1 MAKAILS
8 AALAGLRGRLDGMVF
23 RLRAGQTVV
32 APRPQRTSRAGTPAQ
47 LAVRARFSRA
57 AAFGRSVA
65 ADPALRALYA
75 PGPGA
80 EGNSY
85 LAALTDALRAPVI
98 DAVETAAFRGAIGD
112 PIVIRAH
119 DDHAVTAVSVA
130 VKDAAGMT
138 LEQGPASA
146 ADGAWRYEAT
156 RSVSA
161 GSTVTVEAT
170 AMDRPGNATT
180 LAQPVTV

>member
-1 MAKAILS
+1 
-8 AALAGLRGRLDGMVF
+8 MVF

-98 DAVETAAFRGAIGD
+98 DALETTAFRGAIGD
-112 PIVIRAH
+112 PIVIRAR
-119 DDHAVTAVSVA
+119 DDHAVTTVRVV
-130 VKDAAGMT
+130 VKDAAGVV

-146 ADGAWRYEAT
+146 ADGAWRYAMT
-156 RSVSA
+156 RSVA
-161 GSTVTVEAT
+161 TGSTVTVEAT
-170 AMDRPGNATT
+170 ATDRPGNATVST
-180 LAQPVTV
+180 RPVTV